1 MSNVKDFNELSGL
14 ASNDIFLSCYIP
26 VFEKIL
32 SFLDMPNYPFWTF
45 RWAMAGFSKIS
56 VERYHKLEDLN
67 CFLQRISYHQEYE
80 VYDNLLK
87 NLGVLVSD
95 YIDLC
100 NEHIEEFGTEE
111 YTIDKFYK
119 RIPDNPDYKSLFN
132 EFNEYCWLI
141 CDMTLELTRLL
152 NLLMER
158 IRERVSDYHI
168 DEGVFVIDS
177 IDRKKTEYRNSEKSD
192 SPYPG
197 LKQFVKIRST
207 DRNYCYSKTE
217 QLDFIV

>member
-1 MSNVKDFNELSGL
+1 MS
-14 ASNDIFLSCYIP
+14 
-26 VFEKIL
+26 
-32 SFLDMPNYPFWTF
+32 NYPFWTF
-45 RWAMAGFSKIS
+45 SWAMAGTSKIS
-56 VERYHKLEDLN
+56 VERYHKLEELN
-67 CFLQRISYHQEYE
+67 SFLQRISYHQGYE
-80 VYDNLLK
+80 AYDNLFK

-100 NEHIEEFGTEE
+100 NEHIKEFGPEE
-111 YTIDKFYK
+111 YTIDRFYK
-119 RIPDNPDYKSLFN
+119 MIPNNSDYKSLLN
-132 EFNEYCWLI
+132 EFYEYCWLI

-177 IDRKKTEYRNSEKSD
+177 IDREKTEYRYSEKSD

-197 LKQFVKIRST
+197 LKQFVKFRST

-217 QLDFIV
+217 QLDFIA

>member
-1 MSNVKDFNELSGL
+1 
-14 ASNDIFLSCYIP
+14 
-26 VFEKIL
+26 
-32 SFLDMPNYPFWTF
+32 
-45 RWAMAGFSKIS
+45 MAGTSKIS
-56 VERYHKLEDLN
+56 VERYRKLVDLN
-67 CFLQRISYHQEYE
+67 SFLQRISYHQGYE

-100 NEHIEEFGTEE
+100 NEHIKEFGTEE
-111 YTIDKFYK
+111 YTIDRFYK
-119 RIPDNPDYKSLFN
+119 KIPDNPDYENLLN

-141 CDMTLELTRLL
+141 CDITLELTRLL

-168 DEGVFVIDS
+168 DEGIFVIDS
-177 IDRKKTEYRNSEKSD
+177 IDREKTQYRNSEKSD

-197 LKQFVKIRST
+197 LNKFVQIRSS
-207 DRNYCYSKTE
+207 RNYCYSKTST
-217 QLDFIV
+217 LNFI